1 MLVTIDGV
9 TYLAHRGTEAYD
21 HLQDVITARRLGW
34 HWVKVELK
42 GKDN

>member
-9 TYLAHRGTEAYD
+9 TYLAHRGTEEYD
-21 HLQDVITARRLGW
+21 HLQTVITARRLGW

-42 GKDN
+42 GKGK